1 MILEYMTTEEVTKG
15 LERTKTVVI
24 PFGAIEEHGPHLPL
38 CTDQLTIYEVCREVC
53 DKIPVFVAPRVYFG
67 VCRSTAQFAGT
78 MTISTT
84 TLKALAQDLVSSLRA
99 HGFRNFILASGHA
112 GSAHMPV
119 LREAGE
125 WALAQ
130 YPEISVAVLSIVDL
144 LNAEALKVVET
155 RGDLHAGEIETSLV
169 MRLAP
174 ELVQGSA
181 AAEFPRFPS
190 LILARNAREWWKTG
204 VWGDPS
210 KASAEKG
217 EALFSCMV
225 DEMIRLIQRM
235 EQCKG

>member
-1 MILEYMTTEEVTKG
+1 MILEFMTTEDVTKG
-15 LERTKTVVI
+15 LTRTKTVII

-53 DKIPVFVAPRVYFG
+53 DRIPVFVAPRVYFG

-78 MTISTT
+78 ITVSTA
-84 TLKALAQDLVSSLRA
+84 TLKSLAQDIVSSLRA

-125 WALAQ
+125 WALTQ
-130 YPEISVAVLSIVDL
+130 YPEINVAVLSVVDL
-144 LNAEALKVVET
+144 IKPEAFKAIET

-174 ELVQGSA
+174 DLVRGSA
-181 AAEFPRFPS
+181 PAEFPRFPS
-190 LILARNAREWWKTG
+190 MILARNAHAYWKTG

-217 EALFSCMV
+217 DNLFSCMV
-225 DEMIRLIQRM
+225 EEMIQLVRRM
-235 EQCKG
+235 EQFEE